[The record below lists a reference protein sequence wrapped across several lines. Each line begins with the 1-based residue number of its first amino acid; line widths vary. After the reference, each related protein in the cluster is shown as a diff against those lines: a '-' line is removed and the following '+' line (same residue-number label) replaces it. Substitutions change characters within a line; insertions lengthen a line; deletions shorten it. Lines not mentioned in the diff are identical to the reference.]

1 MNYFNMSKLNGTLET
16 ENGKNNFEK
25 FHECS
30 GTAVVRD
37 YYGIL
42 LPFSEAY
49 LKLSQTITIKVF
61 AESR

>member
-16 ENGKNNFEK
+16 GNGKTTLKSFMNVQEQLS
-25 FHECS
+25 C
-30 GTAVVRD
+30 GTIMK
-37 YYGIL
+37 YYY
-42 LPFSEAY
+42 EAY